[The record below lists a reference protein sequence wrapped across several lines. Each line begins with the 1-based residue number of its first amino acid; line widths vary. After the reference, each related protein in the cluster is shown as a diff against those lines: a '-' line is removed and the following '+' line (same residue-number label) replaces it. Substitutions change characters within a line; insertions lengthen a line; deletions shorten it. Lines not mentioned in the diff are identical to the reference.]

1 MNQFILLSSI
11 LTINILFT
19 MSTLM
24 AQEVQKIYLLPG
36 QGGDGRLFD
45 NLDLSPFEVQ
55 IINYSDTI
63 PVKGE
68 TLPEYAARI
77 AQEIDTTENYA
88 LLGVSFGGMI
98 SVEISELLGTEKLFL
113 VSSAKNRNELAG
125 KLNFA
130 RKTKLH
136 KVVSGK
142 VSKGMGPLVRPLFEP
157 SIRKNKDLF
166 NDMLKQKSHVY
177 LKRAIHMMVE
187 WERIEN
193 PTAIV
198 HIHGNKD
205 NTLPISWVKDPI
217 VIEGGTHM
225 MTYFRADE
233 IRDIVFEHIA
243 PKALEN

>member
-1 MNQFILLSSI
+1 MKQIILLF
-11 LTINILFT
+11 NILFT
-19 MSTLM
+19 MSGLM
-24 AQEVQKIYLLPG
+24 AQDVQKTDIQKIYLLPG

-45 NLDLSPFEVQ
+45 NLDLSPYEVQ

-68 TLPEYAARI
+68 SLPEYAARI
-77 AQEIDTTENYA
+77 AKEIDTTENYA

-98 SVEISELLGTEKLFL
+98 SVEIAELLGTEKVFL
-113 VSSAKNRNELAG
+113 VSSAKNRSELAG

-130 RKTKLH
+130 HKTKLY
-136 KVVSGK
+136 KVVSGR
-142 VSKGMGPLVRPLFEP
+142 VSKGLGPLVRPLFEP

-177 LKRAIHMMVE
+177 LKRAIQMMVE
-187 WERIEN
+187 WERMEN
-193 PTAIV
+193 PTKIV

-205 NTLPISWVKDPI
+205 NTLPIGWVKDPI
-217 VIEGGTHM
+217 LIDGGTHM

-233 IRDIVFEHIA
+233 IRNIVFDNIA
-243 PKALEN
+243 CEDLEN